1 MNVAKLKLK
10 EFKNEM
16 DILKR
21 KKAKKQSYKANRTDV
36 LENAETLYNG
46 LHIIVDAFENQI
58 FDSKYR
64 PEIYLDFDLRPASNT
79 HESHYLTKKE
89 FEMFR
94 KLFSY
99 KKKPYGAGTDF
110 HRNY

>member
-1 MNVAKLKLK
+1 
-10 EFKNEM
+10 M

-46 LHIIVDAFENQI
+46 RHIIVDAFENQI